1 MSIPVLILGESG
13 NGKTFSLRNF
23 KPEEVSV
30 ISIYKNRLWFDEKFP
45 AFGMKCVK
53 PPKTLAKDK
62 QSFAQLHSAI
72 YAWVEMAIR
81 TAKTKVVV
89 VDDSQFLMANEFTD
103 RAMEKGYDKFT
114 EIAVNFKHLID
125 FVNDLGDQD
134 KIVYFLNH
142 SEVVGEKCKIKT
154 IGKMLDEKITVEG
167 LFDIVLYCENYKFYT
182 QANNMSTA
190 KTPFGMFEL
199 ELDNDLKFVDSRIRE
214 FSGLAPLDGGDADAE
229 A

>member
-1 MSIPVLILGESG
+1 MALPVLVIGESG

-23 KPEEVSV
+23 KPDEVGV
-30 ISIYKNRLWFDEKFP
+30 VSIYKGRLFFP
-45 AFGMKCVK
+45 PDMPAHGMQCVK
-53 PPKTLAKDK
+53 PPKDLAKDQK
-62 QSFAQLHSAI
+62 SYSQVHRAI
-72 YAWVEMAIR
+72 YAWIEMVI
-81 TAKTKVVV
+81 KKSTKKVLVI
-89 VDDSQFLMANEFTD
+89 DDSQYLMANEFTD

-125 FVNDLGDQD
+125 FVNDLEDPG

-142 SEVVGEKCKIKT
+142 SEVVGEKCKVKT

-190 KTPFGMFEL
+190 KTPYGMFDDVEI
-199 ELDNDLKFVDSRIRE
+199 DNDLKMVDERIRKYCGME
-214 FSGLAPLDGGDADAE
+214 G
-229 A
+229 